1 MWQVALLDELFK
13 DIEFL
18 CSAES
23 GSYVVRAILEF
34 GMPQHDPSKIG
45 CDNSSVVLI
54 SRAAASFKSSLY
66 LARRA
71 VFVQEG
77 TQEGHCE
84 VEDVDTKL
92 NYSDILSK
100 SFHKSPKLFA
110 THRDRL
116 LNTVSLMPA

>member
-1 MWQVALLDELFK
+1 MSGCVAAVIALRELAK
-13 DIEFL
+13 
-18 CSAES
+18 
-23 GSYVVRAILEF
+23 EF

-71 VFVQEG
+71 VFVQES
-77 TQEGHCE
+77 TQEEHCE
-84 VEDVDTKL
+84 VEDLDTKL

-100 SFHKSPKLFA
+100 NFHKHPKLFV
-110 THRDRL
+110 THRSRL
-116 LNTVSLMPA
+116 LNTESLMPT